1 VRQSKGWMVVEP
13 ALMALVLV
21 LGDVT
26 IVLMTNRLDIPV
38 TTTLNVKK
46 GGVTSGT
53 IVGRLFVQG
62 VVARAC
68 QPAPRTWSVSVIVTR
83 LETATAT

>member
-1 VRQSKGWMVVEP
+1 MVVEP